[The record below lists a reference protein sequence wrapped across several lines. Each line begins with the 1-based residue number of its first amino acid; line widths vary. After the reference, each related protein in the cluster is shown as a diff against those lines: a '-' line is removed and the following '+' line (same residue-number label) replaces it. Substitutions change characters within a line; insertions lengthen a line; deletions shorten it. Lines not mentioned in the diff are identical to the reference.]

1 MEILLKEHKF
11 INNMTIIMSFFL
23 FSLLYIFF
31 FVKNGYLMVGSD
43 RMFHLERM
51 EEAYQTLKNGH
62 LISYVSTY
70 SFARIGQAIN
80 IFYSSL
86 NLVFYA
92 LVRIIV
98 TNEVHAFYFFMFFE
112 QFIGLIVAFYSG
124 KIILK
129 NIRAAYLFAITLR
142 FSLYILYNDFV
153 RCDVG
158 ESWALLFV
166 PMALAG
172 LYMILIDDNNN
183 LEGVLILTI
192 SLIFE
197 ICCHILTTLI
207 TVFIIIFSYVA
218 YFIFISKSRRKFYAL
233 VTSGLLFILGTLFIT
248 VPIVNT
254 MLTTKINKPD
264 INMFSSYNLSMSTL
278 LGNSL
283 NNELS
288 LNASP
293 NIGLF
298 LVITLIVGFVFLKRK
313 DKLMNFIYFCSL
325 LLTIMVTNL
334 FPWQLFEKTPVVIIQ
349 FPWRLLVIVVV
360 LLSLFFAYL
369 IIAESS
375 SLKIILL
382 VLLLIFTTTISAQQQ
397 FIKEQ
402 YSNYRILQSHKVIEN
417 GWGMLLSKES
427 LDKIKSK
434 NMISSFSSRSLDYL
448 PQNSVAK
455 NKDIFE
461 HRIKVNSEEQNIR
474 NSQIVSGY
482 QSVTYNLSM
491 PNNKVT
497 VTLPFIIYDKKNYKV
512 YQNGKEIKFIVARNS
527 TVKVKK
533 SKGIEKV
540 QYKVKFNIPI
550 FWKIADCISAIT
562 FIAIIALLI
571 YLMRNKTM
579 KISR

>member
-1 MEILLKEHKF
+1 MLLEKHKF
-11 INNMTIIMSFFL
+11 INNTTIIISFFL
-23 FSLLYIFF
+23 FSLLYIYF
-31 FVKNGYLMVGSD
+31 FVKSGYLMVGSD

-51 EEAYQTLKNGH
+51 EEAYQTLKNDH
-62 LISYVSTY
+62 IISYVSTY

-80 IFYSSL
+80 VFYPSL
-86 NLVFYA
+86 NLVPYA
-92 LVRIIV
+92 LIRIV
-98 TNEVHAFYFFMFFE
+98 MTNEVHAFYFFMFLE
-112 QFIGLIVAFYSG
+112 QFIGLIIAFYSG

-129 NIRAAYLFAITLR
+129 SIKGAYLFAITLR

-153 RCDVG
+153 RCDIG

-172 LYMILIDDNNN
+172 LYMILKDDNNN
-183 LEGVLILTI
+183 FEGALILTI

-197 ICCHILTTLI
+197 LCCHIITTII
-207 TVFIIIFSYVA
+207 TIVIIVVCYVV
-218 YFIFISKSRRKFYAL
+218 YFLFISKSRSKFYAL
-233 VTSGLLFILGTLFIT
+233 VTSGLLFTLGTLFIT

-264 INMFSSYNLSMSTL
+264 INMFSSYNLPMFTL

-288 LNASP
+288 INASP
-293 NIGLF
+293 NIGLV
-298 LVITLIVGFVFLKRK
+298 LVITLIVGFIFLQRK

-334 FPWQLFEKTPVVIIQ
+334 FPWQLFEKTSLVIIQ

-369 IIAESS
+369 IIAGTS

-382 VLLLIFTTTISAQQQ
+382 VLMLIFTTTISAQQQ
-397 FIKEQ
+397 FIREQ

-417 GWGMLLSKES
+417 GWGLLLNKES

-482 QSVTYNLSM
+482 QSVTYNLYM

-497 VTLPFIIYDKKNYKV
+497 LTLPFIIYDKKNYKV
-512 YQNGKEIKFIVARNS
+512 YQNGKEIKFTVARNS

-533 SKGIEKV
+533 SKGIENV
-540 QYKVKFNIPI
+540 QYKVKFNTPI
-550 FWKIADCISAIT
+550 FWKIANCISIIT
-562 FIAIIALLI
+562 FIAIIGLLI
-571 YLMRNKTM
+571 YLMKNKIMETVL
-579 KISR
+579 